1 MQHVSKFKIINIRH
15 CWRQKYL
22 YFNMLKCPRVLFC

>member
-1 MQHVSKFKIINIRH
+1 MKHVSKFKINIRH